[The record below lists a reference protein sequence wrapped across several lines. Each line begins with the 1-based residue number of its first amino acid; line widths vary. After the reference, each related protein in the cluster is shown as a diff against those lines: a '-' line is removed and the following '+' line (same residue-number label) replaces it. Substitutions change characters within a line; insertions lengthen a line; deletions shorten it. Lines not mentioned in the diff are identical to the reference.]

1 MNTFSSRL
9 KYWREKKKSKDP
21 KWTQGY
27 VADLIGVARPTYTA
41 YENENHPKQ
50 PPLETVN
57 KLADYLETS
66 ADYLLGRT
74 EDPSPTRTEED
85 ELDRQVREMMN
96 DPETGVFFKDYLSAP
111 EEKRREMRSFM
122 RYLLQEEKGRKPGN
136 KQGE

>member
-1 MNTFSSRL
+1 MKTFANRL
-9 KYWREKKKSKDP
+9 KRSREKKKNKDP
-21 KWTQGY
+21 RWTQSY

-66 ADYLLGRT
+66 TDYLLGRT
-74 EDPSPTRTEED
+74 DDPSSSKNDLPD
-85 ELDRQVREMMN
+85 ELK
-96 DPETGVFFKDYLSAP
+96 DPEANIFFKDYLSAP
-111 EEKRREMRSFM
+111 KEKQEELKRFWE
-122 RYLLQEEKGRKPGN
+122 YIKQAEKGRKPGD